1 LSADSPRY
9 PSRSVAVLIGVW
21 DYTHLPAV
29 PAARH
34 SLDRMRELLTGEL
47 CGWPAD
53 RVTVVANQR
62 KPDDLHDELIQR
74 YGETDRDAVALFY
87 FVGHGQPDERDRLCL
102 GLADSRAE
110 SRRRASTSLR
120 FDDVREALRGCDAGT
135 KIVILDCCFAG
146 LATASQ
152 HSLSAGTVL
161 DMTGGTG
168 AYTMAA
174 SGAYLPA
181 WFETDPAVDRPQTY
195 FTKYLAD
202 VVTAGIP
209 GEPAVLALDR
219 IFARAADR
227 LVRDGRPE
235 PTSTARHAAARF
247 GFARNVRAT
256 EEAVRQAGEI
266 EALRAALA
274 AAEARE
280 VELQERYL
288 ASDRRVRQL
297 EQAGGADDPD
307 RWTPQRAEAERAVDA
322 SAQATAAAHSDRE
335 RARDALDEATRQAGL
350 PPEPAAALTAETPER
365 AAQALPVADLYQ
377 LILASQ
383 QQLPAN
389 VPLVATSRPV
399 AEVVRLAQA
408 LVLSGRS
415 ADLVS
420 MLRLA
425 AQRPV
430 AEVAELA
437 TALRGA
443 GEYTETLSPITVGT
457 RVLREHRTVSRPMSE
472 ALLLPAAR
480 RAVAD
485 VVELTTLL
493 RAAGNDGA
501 TYLLRVAGWQRP
513 YREVIELA
521 GGLRDADHGSDADI
535 VLERAATR
543 DTDVVVPLIR
553 AAGEGPHAH
562 ADLLAIVRGLPELE
576 PGRAEAVRRT
586 LRATMLP
593 AEDWE
598 PRVRE
603 RPDNWPRPE
612 RTMSVRTEGIL
623 MGVQAAVYV
632 PVAFLLGAA
641 LSRHGAAPHLSG
653 LRWLALVV
661 TVAVLVIGVGYFVVL
676 LNDLIDDGL
685 PIHQVGFWP
694 GARTVFR
701 AGGWIPLALIVL
713 GVGWALGPALG
724 DLSLTLRDWLSWRF

>member
-1 LSADSPRY
+1 M
-9 PSRSVAVLIGVW
+9 LIGVW
-21 DYTHLPAV
+21 DYAHLPAV

-62 KPDDLHDELIQR
+62 KPGDLHDELIQR

-87 FVGHGQPDERDRLCL
+87 FVGHGQPDDRDRLCL
-102 GLADSRAE
+102 GLAESRAE
-110 SRRRASTSLR
+110 ARRRASTSLR

-146 LATASQ
+146 LATEAR
-152 HSLSAGTVL
+152 HTLSAGTVL

-181 WFETDPAVDRPQTY
+181 WFETDPAVARPQTY

-219 IFARAADR
+219 IFARTADR

-256 EEAVRQAGEI
+256 EAAVRHAGEI
-266 EALRAALA
+266 EELRAALA

-288 ASDRRVRQL
+288 ASDRRVREL
-297 EQAGGADDPD
+297 EQAGHADDPD
-307 RWTPQRAEAERAVDA
+307 RWTRQRVEAERAVDA

-335 RARDALDEATRQAGL
+335 RAQHALDVATRQAGL
-350 PPEPAAALTAETPER
+350 PPEPATALAPEQ
-365 AAQALPVADLYQ
+365 AAQALPVAELYQ
-377 LILASQ
+377 LILATQ
-383 QQLPAN
+383 QQMPAN

-415 ADLVS
+415 DDLVS

-443 GEYTETLSPITVGT
+443 GEYSETLSPITIGT
-457 RVLREHRTVSRPMSE
+457 RVVRERQTVSRPIFQ

-480 RAVAD
+480 RAVPD

-501 TYLLRVAGWQRP
+501 TYLLQVAGWQRP
-513 YREVIELA
+513 YGEVLELA

-543 DTDVVVPLIR
+543 DTDVVVPLIK
-553 AAGEGPHAH
+553 AAAEGSHDR
-562 ADLLAIVRGLPELE
+562 ADLLAIVRGLPELM
-576 PGRAEAVRRT
+576 PGRAERVRRA
-586 LRATMLP
+586 LRGTTLP
-593 AEDWE
+593 AETWE

-603 RPDNWPRPE
+603 QPDSSPWPE

-623 MGVQAAVYV
+623 MAVQAGVYV

-641 LSRHGAAPHLSG
+641 LSRHGEPPHLSG
-653 LRWLALVV
+653 QRWIALAVS
-661 TVAVLVIGVGYFVVL
+661 VAVVVIGVCVFHL
-676 LNDLIDDGL
+676 AFNELIDDGL
-685 PIHQVGFWP
+685 PIRQTGFWP

-701 AGGWIPLALIVL
+701 LGLWIPLALVVL
-713 GVGWALGPALG
+713 VVGWQFGPALG
-724 DLSLTLRDWLSWRF
+724 GLSLTLRDWLAWRF